1 MSQKDDIIESL
12 RINPVM
18 TQLELSEAL
27 YGDRKHGPNIYGALT
42 SLVSNNIV
50 TRTGNN
56 PAYYSLGDVDFASS
70 VIITKNT
77 LKTKYRDV
85 SKDIINNDTLEE
97 SEKLV
102 MMSPNYGP
110 ENELITSCLQ
120 KYDKNTD
127 VATVAMKIGLIDI
140 TNSTNISRYKRL
152 ISVVELANIIT
163 SIPDIDNRIK
173 AGDPKVVNTIARSNG
188 HINLFSFASKYC
200 CYHNVNLYGNDDYSI
215 LDTVLKDYL
224 PQYFSDVSK
233 NQIEKWQ
240 KGFDYKSY
248 NDFITNK
255 LDELKISIPFRKRK
269 LDHYIWFKN
278 RLGTEE

>member
-50 TRTGNN
+50 TRTGSN
-56 PAYYSLGDVDFASS
+56 PSYYSLGDVDFASS
-70 VIITKNT
+70 IIITKNT

-97 SEKLV
+97 SENLV

-120 KYDKNTD
+120 KYDKN
-127 VATVAMKIGLIDI
+127 
-140 TNSTNISRYKRL
+140 
-152 ISVVELANIIT
+152 II
-163 SIPDIDNRIK
+163 
-173 AGDPKVVNTIARSNG
+173 
-188 HINLFSFASKYC
+188 
-200 CYHNVNLYGNDDYSI
+200 LY
-215 LDTVLKDYL
+215 
-224 PQYFSDVSK
+224 
-233 NQIEKWQ
+233 
-240 KGFDYKSY
+240 
-248 NDFITNK
+248 
-255 LDELKISIPFRKRK
+255 
-269 LDHYIWFKN
+269 
-278 RLGTEE
+278 